1 MELLREAGFSPL
13 EVIHAATQEGAR
25 LLGHED
31 QIGTIRVGRKADLV
45 VIKGNPLANMKL
57 LFGTGSIRLN
67 DATGK
72 VDRVG
77 GVDYTIKDG
86 IIYDA
91 KALRAEV
98 RAMVARQKAERGM
111 QPGIMTI
118 ENAEAST
125 LP

>member
-1 MELLREAGFSPL
+1 MRAAFRTLGCKVNQVETEALLGFLKALEPEVVPLEAG
-13 EVIHAATQEGAR
+13 G
-25 LLGHED
+25 
-31 QIGTIRVGRKADLV
+31 ADLV

-57 LFGTGSIRLN
+57 LFGTGSIRLD

-98 RAMVARQKAERGM
+98 RAMVARQKAERGIP
-111 QPGIMTI
+111 PGIMTI

>member
-1 MELLREAGFSPL
+1 MLREAGFSPL

>member
-1 MELLREAGFSPL
+1 MGGPEPWRSGPPL
-13 EVIHAATQEGAR
+13 TTAIE
-25 LLGHED
+25 
-31 QIGTIRVGRKADLV
+31 
-45 VIKGNPLANMKL
+45 
-57 LFGTGSIRLN
+57 IRLN

-98 RAMVARQKAERGM
+98 RAMVARQKAERGIP
-111 QPGIMTI
+111 PGIMTI

>member
-1 MELLREAGFSPL
+1 
-13 EVIHAATQEGAR
+13 
-25 LLGHED
+25 
-31 QIGTIRVGRKADLV
+31 
-45 VIKGNPLANMKL
+45 MKL
-57 LFGTGSIRLN
+57 LFGAGSIRLN

-91 KALRAEV
+91 KALRAEI
-98 RAMVARQKAERGM
+98 RAMVARQKAERDM
-111 QPGIMTI
+111 PPGIMTI